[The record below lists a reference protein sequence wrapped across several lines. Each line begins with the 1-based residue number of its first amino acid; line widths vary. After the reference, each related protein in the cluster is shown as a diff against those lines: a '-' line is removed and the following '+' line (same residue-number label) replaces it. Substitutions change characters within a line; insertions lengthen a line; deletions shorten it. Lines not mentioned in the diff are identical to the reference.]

1 MLQEIEE
8 EGITVPE
15 KARYFPYRATFD
27 FECYFDKEKVQE
39 PKNTDKLN
47 WESAHEPLSVS
58 VCSSVPDYEELKCFV
73 SDGDS
78 DLLPEEF
85 VQYLTTI
92 SSKSSSPLC
101 QQYVEVFEALKRE
114 SVPSRGI
121 TEDDLLA
128 QILVHIQEGNVESG
142 EDENSEEE
150 SEDQSRD
157 IDLMGSD
164 NEEDEEEI
172 ELENEK
178 DRAFLNDEIQEQEDV
193 SFYRRFHV
201 ELNRGLRQEQRQQQ
215 QELATYEDMLFG
227 QEQTSDNKVLIQ
239 LEEKLNAY
247 IQELPVLGFNSGK
260 YDLNATKEFL
270 FPYLIKHHPI
280 KFTVKRNSNHMY
292 LKTNSLT
299 FLDI

>member
-1 MLQEIEE
+1 M
-8 EGITVPE
+8 
-15 KARYFPYRATFD
+15 
-27 FECYFDKEKVQE
+27 
-39 PKNTDKLN
+39 
-47 WESAHEPLSVS
+47 
-58 VCSSVPDYEELKCFV
+58 
-73 SDGDS
+73 
-78 DLLPEEF
+78 
-85 VQYLTTI
+85 QYLTTI
-92 SSKSSSPLC
+92 SSKSSSLLC
-101 QQYVEVFEALKRE
+101 QQYAEVFEALKWE
-114 SVPSRGI
+114 SVPSRGV
-121 TEDDLLA
+121 TEDDQLA

-157 IDLMGSD
+157 IDLLGSN

-178 DRAFLNDEIQEQEDV
+178 DHAFLDDEIQEQEDV

-201 ELNRGLRQEQRQQQ
+201 ELNRGLRQEQRQQR

-292 LKTNSLT
+292 LKTNSLIS
-299 FLDI
+299 LDI